1 MDFGQ
6 LNTLKKRIE
15 YKRSQYVIW
24 KEEAAEKQKIKRE
37 EIKKAA
43 RQKIL
48 DKKEITS
55 KIADEACVRITNL
68 PEELQIHIL
77 HHLEVKQ
84 LQLLQL
90 PPFTLRAVLQVQE
103 RNDTHAKELIKSTW
117 LPRLLDKDDKLALLN
132 LAKRAK
138 LVPTCPVVKPSPYWH
153 RCSSG
158 FCAWFAPEGG
168 WDSFHAKNH
177 VKCGMYQCVD
187 FE

>member
-1 MDFGQ
+1 MEFGQ
-6 LNTLKKRIE
+6 LNNLKKRVE
-15 YKRSQYVIW
+15 SKRSQYVIW

-90 PPFTLRAVLQVQE
+90 PPLTLRAVLQVQE

-153 RCSSG
+153 KCSSG
-158 FCAWFAPEGG
+158 FCAWFAPDGG